1 VDQVGSYELLGC
13 IAETNT
19 GNRWRGRD
27 IALGREVLLRQVRQV
42 TPIGAGGAGGVG
54 GAGALATI
62 AQPRSGLRFLAGLSH
77 PNIVSLLDKIE
88 ADGQVWFVDEPADGV
103 TLEAVLA
110 GPNWPTAPQSF
121 GIVRGVLKGLAYV
134 HNSRALHGDISPS
147 TVLLDHRGT
156 ARLGDFGRPSLAG
169 VAADVQAQAFR
180 SPEAANG
187 LGVSARSDVYSVG
200 VVLATLLR
208 GDLDPRTRA
217 LLDHAMAKDPTDR
230 FLDAEEFLQALE
242 DVAEERFGETWLA
255 DASVVELVP
264 V

>member
-1 VDQVGSYELLGC
+1 MDQVGSYELLGC

-27 IALGREVLLRQVRQV
+27 IALGREVLLRQVRQ
-42 TPIGAGGAGGVG
+42 TAPIGAGATG
-54 GAGALATI
+54 GATALATI

-103 TLEAVLA
+103 TLEVVLA
-110 GPNWPTAPQSF
+110 GLSWPTAPQSF

-156 ARLGDFGRPSLAG
+156 ARLGDFGRPSLSG
-169 VAADVQAQAFR
+169 VAADAQAQAYR

-208 GDLDPRTRA
+208 GDVDQRTRA

-242 DVAEERFGETWLA
+242 DVAEQRFGESWLNE
-255 DASVVELVP
+255 ASVVELVP
-264 V
+264 A